1 MDERRS
7 KRQRSFMAA
16 QQRSCQIAPPEQL
29 GALVPVDR
37 NSRTHPWSCPPEIR
51 QRPIQE
57 KLDELRHLALE
68 NMSSINACNKTLNDF
83 WAIASEWQ
91 RQLFQQKD
99 MELQMMRERLAA
111 SQAALQKEEVS
122 CSILQQAHATM
133 TAEVERL
140 TEKLNEHQVQL
151 GMCKQANA
159 SFMDVNATLS
169 KTLYNL
175 TTYPGETQS

>member
-1 MDERRS
+1 MDERPS

-16 QQRSCQIAPPEQL
+16 QRSCPIAPPGQL
-29 GALVPVDR
+29 GALVPFDK
-37 NSRTHPWSCPPEIR
+37 NGHDHSWSCPPEIR
-51 QRPIQE
+51 QQPIQE
-57 KLDELRHLALE
+57 RLDELRHFALE
-68 NMSSINACNKTLNDF
+68 NMSSIKASNKTLNDF
-83 WAIASEWQ
+83 WAITSEWH

-99 MELQMMRERLAA
+99 VELHTMRERLAA

-122 CSILQQAHATM
+122 CSTLQQAHATM

-140 TEKLNEHQVQL
+140 TEKLNEHQIQL

-175 TTYPGETQS
+175 TTYPDESQS